1 MTITPPQPENKSA
14 SGGIPHWLI
23 YLFVGKMALA
33 MAIVAGVI
41 WWAHRAP

>member
-1 MTITPPQPENKSA
+1 VTITPPQPENKSA
-14 SGGIPHWLI
+14 SGIPRWLI